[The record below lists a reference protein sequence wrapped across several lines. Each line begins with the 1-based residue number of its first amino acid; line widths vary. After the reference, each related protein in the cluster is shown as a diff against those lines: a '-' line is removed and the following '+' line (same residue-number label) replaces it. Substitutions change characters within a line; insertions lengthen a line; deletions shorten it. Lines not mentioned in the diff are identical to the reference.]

1 MKNLNSKLKKF
12 AELLRYTS
20 TNEIYH
26 YDATGGKGDRYIVW
40 QEEGE
45 SDSLFLD
52 NQHDEIVIKGSLDIY
67 TKIEFDDL
75 VDEIIDLFNA
85 NGVPFNIISIE
96 YETNSSYI
104 HYSFDWEY

>member
-1 MKNLNSKLKKF
+1 MKSLNSKLKKF

-52 NQHDEIVIKGSLDIY
+52 NQHDEIVLKGSLNIY
-67 TKIEFDDL
+67 TKVEFDDL
-75 VDEIIDLFNA
+75 VDEVIDLFNG
-85 NGVPFNIISIE
+85 NGVPFNIINIE
-96 YETNSSYI
+96 YETNSNYI

>member
-1 MKNLNSKLKKF
+1 MKSLNSKLKEF

-67 TKIEFDDL
+67 TKVEFDDL
-75 VDEIIDLFNA
+75 VDEVIDLFNG
-85 NGVPFNIISIE
+85 NGVPFNIINIE

>member
-52 NQHDEIVIKGSLDIY
+52 NQHDEIVINGSLDSY
-67 TKIEFDDL
+67 TKFEFDD
-75 VDEIIDLFNA
+75 
-85 NGVPFNIISIE
+85 
-96 YETNSSYI
+96 
-104 HYSFDWEY
+104 

>member
-52 NQHDEIVIKGSLDIY
+52 NQHDEIVLKGSLDIY
-67 TKIEFDDL
+67 TKVEFDDL
-75 VDEIIDLFNA
+75 VDEVIDLFNG
-85 NGVPFNIISIE
+85 NGVPFNIINIE
-96 YETNSSYI
+96 YETNSNYI

>member
-1 MKNLNSKLKKF
+1 MKSLNSKLKEF

-26 YDATGGKGDRYIVW
+26 YDATGDKGDRYIVW

-52 NQHDEIVIKGSLDIY
+52 NQHDEIMLKGSLDIY
-67 TKIEFDDL
+67 TKVEFDNL
-75 VDEIIDLFNA
+75 VDEIIDLFYKN
-85 NGVPFNIISIE
+85 VVSFNLISVE

>member
-40 QEEGE
+40 QEEE

-85 NGVPFNIISIE
+85 NGISFNIINIE

>member
-1 MKNLNSKLKKF
+1 MKSLNSKLKKF

-52 NQHDEIVIKGSLDIY
+52 NQHDEIVLKGSLDIY
-67 TKIEFDDL
+67 TKVEFDDL
-75 VDEIIDLFNA
+75 VDEVIDLFNG
-85 NGVPFNIISIE
+85 NGVPFNIINIE
-96 YETNSSYI
+96 YETNSNYI

>member
-1 MKNLNSKLKKF
+1 MKSLNSKLKAF
-12 AELLRYTS
+12 AGLLQYTS

-26 YDATGGKGDRYIVW
+26 YDATGDKGDRYIVW

-67 TKIEFDDL
+67 TKVEFDAL
-75 VDEIIDLFNA
+75 VDLFNG
-85 NGVPFNIISIE
+85 NGVPFNIINIE

>member
-1 MKNLNSKLKKF
+1 MKSLNSKLKEF

-20 TNEIYH
+20 ANEIYH
-26 YDATGGKGDRYIVW
+26 YDATGDKGDRYIVW

-52 NQHDEIVIKGSLDIY
+52 NQHDEIVLKGSLDIY
-67 TKIEFDDL
+67 TKVEFDDL
-75 VDEIIDLFNA
+75 VDEVIDLFHKNT
-85 NGVPFNIISIE
+85 VSFNLISVD
-96 YETNSSYI
+96 YETNSNYI

>member
-1 MKNLNSKLKKF
+1 MKSLNSKLKKF

-52 NQHDEIVIKGSLDIY
+52 NKHDEIVIKGSLDIY

-85 NGVPFNIISIE
+85 NGISFNIINIE

>member
-1 MKNLNSKLKKF
+1 MKNLNSKLKEF

-52 NQHDEIVIKGSLDIY
+52 NQHDEIILKGSLDIY
-67 TKIEFDDL
+67 TKVEFDDL
-75 VDEIIDLFNA
+75 VDDVIDLFNA

>member
-1 MKNLNSKLKKF
+1 MKSLNSKLKEF

-26 YDATGGKGDRYIVW
+26 YDATGDKGDRYIVW

-45 SDSLFLD
+45 SDPLFLD
-52 NQHDEIVIKGSLDIY
+52 NQLDEITIKGSLDIY
-67 TKIEFDDL
+67 TKVEFDDL
-75 VDEIIDLFNA
+75 VDEVIDLFHKNT
-85 NGVPFNIISIE
+85 VSFNLISVD
-96 YETNSSYI
+96 YETNSNYI

>member
-1 MKNLNSKLKKF
+1 MKSLNSKLKEF

-52 NQHDEIVIKGSLDIY
+52 NQHDEIILKGSLDIY
-67 TKIEFDDL
+67 TKVEFDDL
-75 VDEIIDLFNA
+75 VDDVIDLFNA

>member
-85 NGVPFNIISIE
+85 KGISFNIINIE